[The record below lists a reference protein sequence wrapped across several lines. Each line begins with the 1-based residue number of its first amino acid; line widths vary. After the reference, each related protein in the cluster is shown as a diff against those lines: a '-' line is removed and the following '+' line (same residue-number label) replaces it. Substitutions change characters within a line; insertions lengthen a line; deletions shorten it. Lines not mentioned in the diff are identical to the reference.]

1 MKPPKEPLLDRFLR
15 YVKIDTRSDENSQ
28 SCPSTAIQWDLLR
41 LLHEELLGLGLKD
54 ASIDENGYVFAT
66 VPSNLPPEQAERV
79 PVVGFIAHVD
89 TSPAITGTNVRPHI
103 HRKYR
108 GGDIKLPGDSG
119 QVIKTSEYPN
129 LEKMYLGMDIV
140 TTDGTTLLGAD
151 DKAGVA
157 EILTAVDLFLQNPEV
172 PRGVIKVGFTP
183 DEEIGRGAD
192 KFDVQRFGAHFAYT
206 MDGGPLG
213 EIEYETFNA
222 YGATVTI
229 EGFGVHPG
237 YAKDKLVNAIRI
249 LGDFVTRLPRDMSP
263 ERTDQRDGYIH
274 PYMLNGQTEAV
285 TMRLLL
291 RDFEMGGIEKQ
302 RAILESI
309 ADEVRRAHPKAKV
322 ALEFKESYLNM
333 RYQIEKEPRLVAY
346 AEEAI
351 RRVGITPKHSIIRG
365 GTDGAR
371 LSYMGLPCPNL
382 FAGGEA
388 IHSTLEWVPVQVM
401 EKAAE
406 TIVRLAEI
414 WAEKSATKQ

>member
-1 MKPPKEPLLDRFLR
+1 MNAPKEALLDRFLR
-15 YVKIDTRSDENSQ
+15 YVKIDTRSDENST
-28 SCPSTAIQWDLLR
+28 SCPSTAKQWDLSR
-41 LLHEELLGLGLKD
+41 MLHEELLGMGLKD
-54 ASIDENGYVFAT
+54 ATIDENGYVFAT
-66 VPSNLPPEQAERV
+66 VQSNLPPDQAARI

-89 TSPAITGTNVRPHI
+89 TAPAITGTNVKPHV
-103 HRKYR
+103 HPNYK
-108 GGDIKLPGDSG
+108 GGDIALPGTTG
-119 QVIKTSEYPN
+119 QVIRTSDYPN
-129 LEKMYLGMDIV
+129 LEKMYKGMDIV

-157 EILTAVDLFLQNPEV
+157 EIMTAVDLFLQNPDI
-172 PRGVIKVGFTP
+172 PRGVVKVGFTP

-192 KFDVQRFGAHFAYT
+192 KFDVKRFGAEFAYT

-222 YGATVTI
+222 YGAVVTI

-237 YAKDKLVNAIRI
+237 YAKGKLVNAIRI
-249 LGDFVTRLPRDMSP
+249 LGDFITRLPHQLSP
-263 ERTDQRDGYIH
+263 EMTDQRDGYIH
-274 PYMLNGQTEAV
+274 PYVLNGQNEAV
-285 TMRLLL
+285 TLRLLL
-291 RDFEMGGIEKQ
+291 RDFEMDGIEKQ
-302 RAILESI
+302 KAMIENI
-309 ADEVRRAHPKAKV
+309 AAEVRKLHPKAKITV
-322 ALEFKESYLNM
+322 DIKESYRNM
-333 RYQIEKEPRLVAY
+333 RYQIDKEPRLVKY

-351 RRVGITPKHSIIRG
+351 TRIGVTPRHSIIRG

-401 EKAAE
+401 QKAAE

-414 WAEKSATKQ
+414 WAERSTK

>member
-351 RRVGITPKHSIIRG
+351 RRAGITPKHSIIRG